1 MSQSVGHSRALTARG
16 WLDSALAGLALAIS
30 LCTGAAGAQTLHPDA
45 GTHGAG
51 APSQGPAPLAE
62 PSASAR
68 ELFARNKE
76 RLLQVRVLLASANE
90 QSSLGSGFL
99 VPDGSADGVWVV
111 TNYHVISALAIDPHK
126 YRLELR
132 DANQRSVRAQ
142 LVALDVI
149 HDLAVLRIEPEA
161 TAPAPPWKTF
171 ALRPTALA
179 QGSKVFAL
187 GNPLELGFLISDGIY
202 NGLVESRIYDQMLFS
217 GAINSG
223 MSGGPAID
231 EAGQVV
237 GVNVATRRD
246 GQALSFLVPVQY
258 VRALLQH
265 AGKGQARSEWRS
277 EIARQLLVHQ
287 DFMAAKILAAA
298 NTGDAA
304 QAKHAG
310 FASQTLAG
318 RKVPTLDGSLTK
330 CWAKGVEGEKLR
342 FRRDSLDCSLRTDLF
357 VGHNLYTG
365 SLKMQHV
372 VLRNEKLA
380 MAQFVNMYSGAMLD
394 RVSPRAETTRNECHG
409 DYVQGALHVYRVSV
423 CVRGYR
429 KYAGLYDLT
438 LSAVQMDDAQER
450 LSSALSLRG
459 FSFENAQR
467 LSTQFLGLLQ

>member
-1 MSQSVGHSRALTARG
+1 MSRTANNLGPIDRSRLFGAAVV
-16 WLDSALAGLALAIS
+16 SLALAIA
-30 LCTGAAGAQTLHPDA
+30 LTVGAARAQTSNRAAAPD
-45 GTHGAG
+45 GVGVTNPG
-51 APSQGPAPLAE
+51 QAPLAE

-68 ELFARNKE
+68 DLFSRNKE
-76 RLLQVRVLLASANE
+76 RLLQVRVLLSSASE

-99 VPDGSADGVWVV
+99 VQDPGAGGVWVV

-126 YRLELR
+126 YRIELR
-132 DANQRSVRAQ
+132 GTNERSVRAQ
-142 LVALDVI
+142 LVAVDVI
-149 HDLAVLRIEPEA
+149 HDLAVLRIEPDA
-161 TAPAPPWKTF
+161 KTLAVPWKTF
-171 ALRPTALA
+171 ALREPALT